1 MAEEPIHIP
10 VEISRP
16 PTVFDLVVRGYDRR
30 QVDEHVTRLEQE
42 LAELAWRR
50 DVLEAERQQVRA
62 GREQLERE
70 RAEWERTKQ
79 DWQPSFSALGDRVS
93 QILAMSQT
101 EAEQLRTRTIREC
114 AEERRKLEQELA
126 AAKETAARHSAQS
139 KAALR
144 RELEAMRRAAEVD
157 SAQIV
162 HNARSEADAM
172 LEAARRDVDGIRI
185 RALELLASARQQ
197 RTKVALQLTEVTERV
212 AAAQQLLAE
221 AGEPAGT
228 GESADGEAAPPPRI
242 VVQIDAMED

>member
-1 MAEEPIHIP
+1 MAEEPIRIP

-16 PTVFDLVVRGYDRR
+16 PAVFDLVVRGYDRR

-42 LAELAWRR
+42 LAELAWQR

-70 RAEWERTKQ
+70 RTEWERTKQ

-101 EAEQLRTRTIREC
+101 EAEQLRAGTVREC
-114 AEERRKLEQELA
+114 AEERRKLARELA
-126 AAKETAARHSAQS
+126 SAKETVARQSAQS

-144 RELEAMRRAAEVD
+144 RELDAMRHAAEAE
-157 SAQIV
+157 SARIV

-172 LEAARRDVDGIRI
+172 LEAARHDVDGIKI
-185 RALELLASARQQ
+185 RAQELLASARQQ
-197 RTKVALQLTEVTERV
+197 RTRVALQLTEVTERV
-212 AAAQQLLAE
+212 AAAQQFLSE

-228 GESADGEAAPPPRI
+228 GGSADREPAPPPRI
-242 VVQIDAMED
+242 VVQIDAMDD